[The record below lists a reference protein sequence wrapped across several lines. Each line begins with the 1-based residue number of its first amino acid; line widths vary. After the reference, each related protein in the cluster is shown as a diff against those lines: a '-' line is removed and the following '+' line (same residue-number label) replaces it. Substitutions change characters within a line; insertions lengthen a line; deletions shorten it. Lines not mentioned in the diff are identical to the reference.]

1 MTPNS
6 GNAGKKASSDQLR
19 VHLIPV
25 KEQTADD
32 PIRQAEIV
40 SLVSQIIL
48 LGKSRKCVSR
58 KGKEEEYA
66 A

>member
-1 MTPNS
+1 MTHSS
-6 GNAGKKASSDQLR
+6 GNAGKKASSDQLS

-25 KEQTADD
+25 TEQVADD
-32 PIRQAEIV
+32 LIRQAEIV

-48 LGKSRKCVSR
+48 LGKSRKRVSR
-58 KGKEEEYA
+58 KEKEEKYA